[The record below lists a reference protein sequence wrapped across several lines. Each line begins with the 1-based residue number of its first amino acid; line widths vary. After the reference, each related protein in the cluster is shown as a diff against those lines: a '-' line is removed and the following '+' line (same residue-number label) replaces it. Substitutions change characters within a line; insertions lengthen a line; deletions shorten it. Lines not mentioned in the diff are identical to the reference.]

1 MLKSNQTKT
10 ISLLIGG
17 AIVGSAATLA
27 VVFLLPFFKG
37 DSAKDWRAGIPSNI
51 LNTESENTG
60 TNVAVQELED
70 ILQFETDFERKT
82 ALFGLLVNA
91 SESSLIEY
99 LEESEQLDSPS
110 LRLTTKNVIIQK
122 LASLNP
128 QFAIDQVH
136 TLPTNRQQ
144 DLITAIFEEISLS
157 NLDQARIL
165 ALDLDSTLKL
175 AAVRG
180 MFLSRH
186 KHSDDLLM
194 EIATELNQ
202 ETYAVS
208 YLAEA
213 VAFSA
218 FEDPAS
224 AWNRIASDSQPNL
237 AQTEFLIQIASEW
250 LLQEGISVIDQIS
263 ESLTDA
269 VVREAVITS
278 ALHRIAQ
285 DDPRAALIEALQL
298 TSDSREL
305 ALRTIAEVW
314 ARIDP
319 QAALAEIATKE
330 SGETLN
336 LLQESLLTAWA
347 AHDPRDLLETLASV
361 PEHLRAMAKEEAML
375 AIARISPEEAVAFL
389 TDIEDDGLRIKLAKE
404 IATNWSEQDP
414 HAALDWVLNEEF
426 TTDVQQAETL
436 MIVLASLAIND
447 PELAFKTARDQ
458 PIVLRGALYRG
469 MEVTVIQHLVETDID
484 QALAMLSDIRRE
496 GLTITHAYS
505 EVGRAMIRDGQYDR
519 ALALGQRLGEI
530 RRRNYNGSLMYQWAM
545 TNPETLFEALDE
557 LPSDQLKDQ
566 AAKGLVRYNHDT
578 KALSAVQ
585 MEHVGS
591 FLPEGYVDP
600 YSSTRQMRQM
610 SSEWFDE
617 QVQLIFI
624 SPVQREERKEE

>member
-1 MLKSNQTKT
+1 MFKSNQSKT
-10 ISLLIGG
+10 ISLMIGG

-51 LNTESENTG
+51 LDNKSGTTG
-60 TNVAVQELED
+60 TSVAVQDLED
-70 ILQFETDFERKT
+70 ILQFQTDFERKT

-99 LEESEQLDSPS
+99 LEESEKLDSPS
-110 LRLTTKNVIIQK
+110 LRRTTENVIVQK

-128 QFAIDQVH
+128 QIALDQVH

-144 DLITAIFEEISLS
+144 DLITAVFEELSLS
-157 NLDQARIL
+157 DLNKAKNL
-165 ALDLDSTLKL
+165 ALELDPTMKQ
-175 AAVRG
+175 AAVQG
-180 MFLSRH
+180 ILLARH
-186 KHSDDLLM
+186 KHSDDLML
-194 EIATELNQ
+194 EIAKDLNQ
-202 ETYAVS
+202 ETYVVN

-213 VAFSA
+213 IAFSA
-218 FEDPAS
+218 FEDPAL
-224 AWNRIASDSQPNL
+224 AWSRIVFDSQPNL

-263 ESLTDA
+263 ESLTNT
-269 VVREAVITS
+269 VVREAVIMS

-314 ARIDP
+314 ARIEP
-319 QAALAEIATKE
+319 QAALAEIATME
-330 SGETLN
+330 SGKTLK

-347 AHDPRDLLETLASV
+347 AHDPRNLLEMLASV

-375 AIARISPEEAVAFL
+375 AIASISPEEAVSFL
-389 TDIEDDGLRIKLAKE
+389 TDIEDDDLRIKLAKE

-414 HAALDWVLNEEF
+414 HAALDWVLNEAF

-436 MIVLASLAIND
+436 MLVLANLATND

-458 PIVLRGALYRG
+458 PIVLRGVHYRG
-469 MEVTVIQHLVETDID
+469 MEVTVIQNLVDMNID
-484 QALAMLSDIRRE
+484 KALAMLSDIRRE
-496 GLTITHAYS
+496 GLTIPHAYG

-519 ALALGQRLGEI
+519 ALALGQKLGES
-530 RRRNYNGSLMYQWAM
+530 RRRNYNTELMYQWAM
-545 TNPETLFEALDE
+545 SDPETLFDALE
-557 LPSDQLKDQ
+557 GLPSDQLKNQ
-566 AAKGLVRYNHDT
+566 AARGLVRYNPDT
-578 KALSAVQ
+578 KALSSAQ
-585 MEHVGS
+585 MEQVGK

-600 YSSTRQMRQM
+600 FSGQMTQM
-610 SSEWFDE
+610 ADQLFDE
-617 QVQLIFI
+617 MVQVIFLN
-624 SPVQREERKEE
+624 PEEQKVRKEE